1 MSLAIEPRELRGG
14 SLVEDY
20 LAGSPA
26 IQPCFDGSP
35 FELADYRT
43 KWQELQLRFG
53 RAEREAAASAL
64 RPTSA
69 RAAERLRRFAEE
81 GGAVVTTGQQ
91 AGLFTGPLYT
101 IHKILSAVRL
111 AAELETEL
119 GVLVLPVF
127 WSASEDH
134 DWEEVNH
141 TYVVGPDDELHR
153 LAVSS
158 SDPRPLPM
166 SDRILEGSIE
176 STLDELAQL
185 LAPKEFGSDYLM
197 LVRGNY
203 QVGASVAE
211 AFRKT
216 VEALFAPFDLLIA
229 DAADPA
235 LKERS
240 VPVLTR
246 AIADAAEHEVS
257 FAAAAEALLRA
268 GYHVQVS
275 PIRGAANLFLHGH
288 AGRER
293 LHHVHGQWIAR
304 ESGEHFDT
312 TELLRR
318 IQEDPRRFSPNVAL
332 RPVVESSVFP
342 SIAYVAGPGEISYF
356 AQLRGLFAANGMRMP
371 IVCPRFSAAL
381 VPHRIRGVLE
391 KLGLTDVEAARPR
404 HELLTRLA
412 RAQIPDPVAAELARL
427 RGAVADGYA
436 RLIEVSGEVD
446 PTLAGPIGSSRNRAL
461 RDLARS
467 EQKILQQIKRREVLL
482 SRRLDQVRAHLQPTG
497 APQDRVLNVLP
508 FLAEEGSDLLHRLAS
523 QVRIPWRPAIT
534 PSTAARG

>member
-1 MSLAIEPRELRGG
+1 M
-14 SLVEDY
+14 
-20 LAGSPA
+20 
-26 IQPCFDGSP
+26 
-35 FELADYRT
+35 
-43 KWQELQLRFG
+43 
-53 RAEREAAASAL
+53 
-64 RPTSA
+64 
-69 RAAERLRRFAEE
+69 RRFVEE

-101 IHKILSAVRL
+101 IYKILSTVRL
-111 AAELETEL
+111 AAELETDL
-119 GVLVLPVF
+119 GILVLPVF

-141 TYVVGPDDELHR
+141 TYVVGPDDDLHR

-166 SDRILEGSIE
+166 SERILEGSIE

-185 LAPKEFGSDYLM
+185 LAPKEFASDYLM

-203 QVGASVAE
+203 QVGASVAA

-216 VEALFAPFDLLIA
+216 IEALFAPFDLLVA
-229 DAADPA
+229 DAADQP

-257 FAAAAEALLRA
+257 FAAGAEVLLRA

-275 PIRGAANLFLHGH
+275 PIPGAANLFFHGE

-293 LHHVHGQWIAR
+293 LHHVRGQWITR
-304 ESGEHFDT
+304 ESREHFDT
-312 TELLRR
+312 QELLRR
-318 IQEDPRRFSPNVAL
+318 IQGDPRRFSPNVAL

-342 SIAYVAGPGEISYF
+342 AIAYVAGPGEISYF
-356 AQLRGLFAANGMRMP
+356 AQLRGLFAASGIRMP
-371 IVCPRFSAAL
+371 IVYPRFSAAL
-381 VPHRIRGVLE
+381 VPDRVRGALE
-391 KLGLTDVEAARPR
+391 KLALTAAELARPH

-412 RAQIPDPVAAELARL
+412 RAQIPDTVAAELAKL

-436 RLIEVSGEVD
+436 RLIEASAVVD
-446 PTLAGPIGSSRNRAL
+446 PTLAGSIGSNRNRAL

-467 EQKILQQIKRREVLL
+467 EQKILQQIKRHEVLL
-482 SRRLDQVRAHLQPTG
+482 NRRLDQVRAYLHPTD
-497 APQDRVLNVLP
+497 APQDRVLNIFP

-523 QVRIPWRPAIT
+523 QVRIPWQSET
-534 PSTAARG
+534 PPQTAARG